1 VWQALREELK
11 DQNFEVITVA
21 LDTGGAEAARPA
33 IERASPTHP
42 SLIDE
47 RHIVAELYGIVNVP
61 TAVWIDET
69 GTIVRPPETP
79 ASSARMAE
87 MIGIGPTEYVDALR
101 DWAVNGAASVYIPP
115 AGERRSRLHRP
126 DATEALAAAHFRLAE
141 HLYLHGE
148 REAARP
154 HFEEA
159 LRLRPESWTYR
170 RQMWANYE
178 PQNNMNREWYNAAM
192 ATGDIP
198 YYPPVQFG
206 DTAPDA
212 AATAQKQ
219 REIYEALFKPLMAPD
234 Q

>member
-11 DQNFEVITVA
+11 DRNFEVITVA
-21 LDTGGAEAARPA
+21 LDTGGAEAARAA

-47 RHIVAELYGIVNVP
+47 RHVVADLYGMVNVP
-61 TAVWIDET
+61 TAVWIDEA

-87 MIGIGPTEYVDALR
+87 LIGIGPTEYVDALR
-101 DWAVNGAASVYIPP
+101 DWVANGEASAYIPA
-115 AGERRSRLHRP
+115 AGERRRRLHRS
-126 DATEALAAAHFRLAE
+126 DATEALAATHFRLAE
-141 HLYLHGE
+141 HLYLRGE
-148 REAARP
+148 RDAARP

-192 ATGDIP
+192 ATGDVP
-198 YYPPVQFG
+198 YYAPVQFG

-219 REIYEALFKPLMAPD
+219 RETYEALFKPLMAPD
-234 Q
+234 P